1 MKALAYIC
9 FLLVISSSVC
19 AQVKIIN
26 HCPNCSEK
34 IYFKHKSNSITDAK
48 QSSDDYRIELIN
60 KGYLTAGIDSFL
72 VNKDSLINYWHIGD
86 KYSFAHISYD
96 ESQNAAI
103 NKANLGERFLT
114 NRPINPKHLAKGV
127 KELIS
132 YYQNHGHPFTSV
144 SIEIDSLNSNLLY
157 ARLEIDIDRHYLI
170 DSIIVKGMDVN
181 PALIRNAIRYKEG
194 DSYNQKLLN
203 ETTTRIKELSFVKL
217 LRSPELVYNEK
228 GADVYIY
235 IEKRNANKF
244 NGILGVLPDPNTG
257 KINFTGEINLG
268 LINAF
273 NAGESFYLQWQKLQ
287 TSTQQLDIDLS
298 IPYIFKLPLGI
309 GGNFYL
315 YKRDST
321 YIEIKP
327 ELNIRFPLAG
337 NNYLGIFADWYQSNL
352 LQVDQFDGYTQIP
365 RLNDTKKNNFGIDFK
380 FTRLDY
386 AFNPRKG
393 IDAKLKASVG
403 RKQILY
409 VPGVDSAAYNNIDL
423 RTNNYQISG
432 KIVQF
437 IPILK
442 RMSIMLGAKGSAL
455 VNPLLFVNEMFR
467 IGGLTTIRGFDD
479 QSIQASSYIIGTA
492 EYRFLLEQNS
502 YIYAFTDQGFYE
514 NNNSEFYQNGTT
526 QSYGLGVAFET
537 KPGIFTINYALGK
550 LDNNPIEFR
559 SAKIHFGFVNY
570 F

>member
-1 MKALAYIC
+1 MKALFYIC
-9 FLLVISSSVC
+9 FVFVLSTSGLSQTTIINNCFHCSNKVSFKYKSSSI
-19 AQVKIIN
+19 AG
-26 HCPNCSEK
+26 
-34 IYFKHKSNSITDAK
+34 AK
-48 QSSDDYRIELIN
+48 KSSDDHRISLIN
-60 KGYLTAGIDSFL
+60 SGYLTANIDSTI
-72 VNKDSLINYWHIGD
+72 VRKDTLINFWHLGENYKLAQI
-86 KYSFAHISYD
+86 SFD

-103 NKANLGERFLT
+103 NKAGLGERFILD
-114 NRPINPKHLAKGV
+114 RSINPGQLSKGIS
-127 KELIS
+127 KLIA
-132 YYQNHGHPFTSV
+132 YYQNHGHPFASV
-144 SIEIDSLNSNLLY
+144 SIQLDSAKAKLLY
-157 ARLEIDIDRHYLI
+157 ARLEIDIDRYYQI
-170 DSIIVKGMDVN
+170 DSVIVKGIDIN

-194 DSYNQKLLN
+194 DTYNQKLLN

-217 LRSPELVYNEK
+217 MRAPELVYNEK

-257 KINFTGEINLG
+257 KINFTGDINLG
-268 LINAF
+268 LVNAF
-273 NAGESFYLQWQKLQ
+273 NSGESFYLQWQKLQ
-287 TSTQQLDIDLS
+287 TSTQQLDLDLS
-298 IPYIFKLPLGI
+298 IPYIFKLPIGV

-327 ELNIRFPLAG
+327 EVNIRFPLSG

-352 LQVDQFDGYTQIP
+352 LQPDQFDGYTQIP
-365 RLNDTKKNNFGIDFK
+365 RLNDTKKNNFGLDFK

-386 AFNPRKG
+386 AFNPRSG
-393 IDAKLKASVG
+393 TDIKLKASVG

-409 VPGVDSAAYNNIDL
+409 VPGVDSSAYSNIEL
-423 RTNNYQISG
+423 RTNNYQVSG
-432 KIVQF
+432 KIAQF

-442 RMSIMLGAKGSAL
+442 RMSVMIGAKGSAL

-467 IGGLTTIRGFDD
+467 IGGLNTIRGFDD
-479 QSIQASSYIIGTA
+479 QSIQASSYFIGTL

-514 NNNSEFYQNGTT
+514 NNNSEFYLNGST

-550 LDNNPIEFR
+550 LDNNPIELR